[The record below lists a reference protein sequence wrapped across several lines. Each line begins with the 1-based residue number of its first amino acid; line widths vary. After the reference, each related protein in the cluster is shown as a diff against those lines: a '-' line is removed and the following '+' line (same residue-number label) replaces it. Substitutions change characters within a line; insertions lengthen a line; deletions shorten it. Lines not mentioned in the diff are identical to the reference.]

1 MTYPIDST
9 IGATYDGMSGTYI
22 PEIWSGKLLEKFYT
36 ATVFAAISNTDYEGE
51 ISSAGDKVII
61 RTVPAITIRDYKLGQ
76 DLTYERPVGDTVE
89 LLIDKGKYFA
99 FVINNVE
106 QKQADL
112 GYVDKWAEDA
122 SEQMK
127 INIDGGILA
136 DIPVDSHA
144 SNAGIVAGKISGN
157 VNLGVA
163 TTDGSTAIGL
173 SKATVV
179 DKIVECGQV
188 LDEQS
193 VPETGRWFVLP
204 AWVCARIKLS
214 ELKDASL
221 TGDGKSTLRNGR
233 TGMIDRFELYNS
245 NNIAPVTETTTKCY
259 STIFGHKTALTFAS
273 QLTENE
279 LIPNP
284 TDFGKLM
291 RGLQVYG
298 YEVIHPESMGTLYCK
313 PA

>member
-1 MTYPIDST
+1 
-9 IGATYDGMSGTYI
+9 
-22 PEIWSGKLLEKFYT
+22 
-36 ATVFAAISNTDYEGE
+36 VFAAISNTDYEGE

-61 RTVPAITIRDYKLGQ
+61 RTVPAITIRDYKVGN
-76 DLTYERPVGDTVE
+76 DLTYDRPVGDTVE

-106 QKQADL
+106 QKQADIA
-112 GYVDKWAEDA
+112 YVDKWAEDA

-127 INIDGGILA
+127 IAIDAGILA
-136 DIPVDSHA
+136 DIPADAHA
-144 SNAGIVAGKISGN
+144 NNTGVTAGKISAA
-157 VNLGVA
+157 VDLGVTA
-163 TTDGSTAIGL
+163 EDGSTAIAL
-173 SKATVV
+173 SKATIV

-188 LDEQS
+188 LDEQN
-193 VPETGRWFVLP
+193 VPETGRWFTLP
-204 AWVCARIKLS
+204 AWACARVKLS

-233 TGMIDRFELYNS
+233 TGMIDRFELYNT
-245 NNIAPVTETTTKCY
+245 NNISPVTETAAKCY
-259 STIFGHKTALTFAS
+259 SLLFGHKSALTFAS

-298 YEVIHPESMGTLYCK
+298 YEVIHPESMGVLYGK
-313 PA
+313 AA